1 MTKREVKT
9 RKDALSQLDESD
21 KEFVAKLNKKE
32 RKKVLDDINEE
43 SPRKAWGRNFFN
55 KKTNS

>member
-1 MTKREVKT
+1 MTKKEVKT

-21 KEFVAKLNKKE
+21 KEFLKKLNKKE

-43 SPRKAWGRNFFN
+43 PPRSAFGKNYFN
-55 KKTNS
+55 RKRS